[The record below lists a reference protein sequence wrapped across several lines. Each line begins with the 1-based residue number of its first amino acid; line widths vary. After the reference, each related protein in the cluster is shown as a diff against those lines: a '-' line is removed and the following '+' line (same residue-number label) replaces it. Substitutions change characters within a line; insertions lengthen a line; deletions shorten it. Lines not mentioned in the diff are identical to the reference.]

1 MLLQTTPKS
10 FHERGWSRLHLAGS
24 SSLIY
29 LHRPTVRV
37 PPLLRDYRFGPNS
50 REKANPPSMMT
61 PRGSHTLVLATR
73 WFWPHVGSGGENRF
87 VVAMGGLCNC
97 LNKLFLLWSIWDWK
111 KNYTGATNNGVPC
124 HPLGTIAITSVAMPP
139 IKKKRKNMVSTE
151 VVVFKHRERSFCLH
165 NARHSFFFFR

>member
-73 WFWPHVGSGGENRF
+73 WFWWREPFCRCHGWTMQLSKQTVSSVEYL
-87 VVAMGGLCNC
+87 GLEEE
-97 LNKLFLLWSIWDWK
+97 LHRSNKQWCPLPPIRNDCD
-111 KNYTGATNNGVPC
+111 YECCDATNQEKEEEHGF
-124 HPLGTIAITSVAMPP
+124 HRGGSV
-139 IKKKRKNMVSTE
+139 
-151 VVVFKHRERSFCLH
+151 
-165 NARHSFFFFR
+165 